1 MTEIS
6 IIVAKGLGIFLL
18 GMFVMLARK
27 HLQEPFRRCPKL
39 LFAFLYIAMTITLLI
54 TKEGP
59 FFSQLIIFY
68 TALMVLLEKETSMG
82 ITALIYQ
89 LLVLILLNP
98 NQVSFCCYLFTVGFI
113 YIIFLTWK
121 DAKEHFV
128 LVGFA
133 ICSFSSLSMLVFQY
147 AMEQEMNFLHVIL
160 AFFSNGCYYFIG
172 YVLSYYLYQFCFPD
186 SPKKLLKHLNL
197 HRSELVEEN
206 EELFVARLGKF
217 AAKEIGVNYW
227 LCYVAGRYSKKDR
240 KTKKELPAVVQTVLA
255 EHYEGDKHPTSKEAA
270 IVSLSILSVATLK
283 YLQKQDKL
291 KQVTMIKLVK
301 SIFRNH
307 LYKGK
312 FDDSGFTIQEFIRL
326 EEAFATFLE
335 KNQLSNEEE

>member
-1 MTEIS
+1 M
-6 IIVAKGLGIFLL
+6 A
-18 GMFVMLARK
+18 
-27 HLQEPFRRCPKL
+27 
-39 LFAFLYIAMTITLLI
+39 
-54 TKEGP
+54 
-59 FFSQLIIFY
+59 
-68 TALMVLLEKETSMG
+68 
-82 ITALIYQ
+82 
-89 LLVLILLNP
+89 
-98 NQVSFCCYLFTVGFI
+98 
-113 YIIFLTWK
+113 
-121 DAKEHFV
+121 
-128 LVGFA
+128 
-133 ICSFSSLSMLVFQY
+133 
-147 AMEQEMNFLHVIL
+147 
-160 AFFSNGCYYFIG
+160 
-172 YVLSYYLYQFCFPD
+172 YYLYQFCFPD

-227 LCYVAGRYSKKDR
+227 LCYVAGRYSKKDS

-291 KQVTMIKLVK
+291 KQVTMVKLVK
-301 SIFRNH
+301 SIFRNQ